1 MTDHDRGAYTPQTDA
16 PLSFDARR
24 APGGRPVP
32 MTLMISGMVLVILLI
47 GVVYFYRSGVRQ
59 ANEAPQVI
67 GAPVG
72 ATKAP
77 PPSGGQPSD
86 ATAGLQVYKSEA
98 APLSQAQPQPAAP
111 QAAAPAA
118 APPAPAQTAPKFT
131 AAPEQPAPRPAPKSA
146 PMTKPAPASV
156 QTAAPPQAAAA
167 APAKPVSAT
176 VKAPA
181 KAAAQPAVKTAAKA
195 APAAPAATAAPTA
208 GGALVQ
214 IGAFSSAAL
223 ADKGWSDVAQIA
235 PGAMAGK
242 TKTVQVVQKDDKTF
256 YRTSVGGFASKAE
269 AASFC
274 ATLKA
279 AGKSCLVK

>member
-24 APGGRPVP
+24 APGGRPLP

-47 GVVYFYRSGVRQ
+47 GVVYFYRSGIRQ
-59 ANEAPQVI
+59 ANEAPQVV

-72 ATKAP
+72 VTKAP
-77 PPSGGQPSD
+77 APSGEQPSD

-98 APLSQAQPQPAAP
+98 APLSQARPAP
-111 QAAAPAA
+111 QAAVPAA
-118 APPAPAQTAPKFT
+118 APPAPSRTAPKFT
-131 AAPEQPAPRPAPKSA
+131 AAPEQPAPRPAAKVTSA
-146 PMTKPAPASV
+146 PAPVQVAAAPA
-156 QTAAPPQAAAA
+156 TPPIQA
-167 APAKPVSAT
+167 APAKPVSAS

-181 KAAAQPAVKTAAKA
+181 KAAAQPAVKA
-195 APAAPAATAAPTA
+195 APPAPAATPAPA
-208 GGALVQ
+208 GGAMVQ
-214 IGAFSSAAL
+214 IGAFSSSAL

-235 PGAMAGK
+235 PGAMTGK

-256 YRTSVGGFASKAE
+256 YRTSVGGFASKAA

-279 AGKSCLVK
+279 AGKNCIVK